1 MNIDVD
7 VIDSALVIFANFK
20 MDVTGVDPIQTLS
33 DVSSA
38 IGQSLSGSSARF
50 NEVASTFGTAFS
62 SASDF
67 LARIAASDQIQLS
80 LDANIDVDV
89 QLDLS
94 WPARSVKL
102 TTSVNDLRASI
113 SALISDELSISV
125 AGLNVDVHPHI
136 ELNLFVENTATPFI
150 ITNGTSA
157 LSNFSFGGDFNGY
170 VVVGLEG
177 FPAELSLRAKSED
190 ITNAS
195 STAFEVQL
203 EINLLLVKARK
214 CQTTATPLKL
224 QVLNTFY
231 FVEPCRNRGC
241 PEQGCST
248 VIPFM
253 ADAKCP
259 LFAKYQLG
267 LH

>member
-1 MNIDVD
+1 
-7 VIDSALVIFANFK
+7 
-20 MDVTGVDPIQTLS
+20 
-33 DVSSA
+33 
-38 IGQSLSGSSARF
+38 LSGSSARF

-94 WPARSVKL
+94 WPVQM
-102 TTSVNDLRASI
+102 TTSINDLRASI
-113 SALISDELSISV
+113 SALISDDLYFS
-125 AGLNVDVHPHI
+125 AGGLNVDAHPYI

-150 ITNGTSA
+150 ITNDISA
-157 LSNFSFGGDFNGY
+157 LSNFSFVGDFHGF

-195 STAFEVQL
+195 SIVFGIQL
-203 EINLLLVKARK
+203 EINLLRVKARK

-224 QVLNTFY
+224 HVLNTLY

-241 PEQGCST
+241 PEQGSRT

-253 ADAKCP
+253 ADEKCP
-259 LFAKYQLG
+259 LFAKHQLG

>member
-1 MNIDVD
+1 
-7 VIDSALVIFANFK
+7 
-20 MDVTGVDPIQTLS
+20 
-33 DVSSA
+33 
-38 IGQSLSGSSARF
+38 LSGSSARF

-195 STAFEVQL
+195 STVFEVQL

-231 FVEPCRNRGC
+231 FVEPCRNRRC

-259 LFAKYQLG
+259 LFAKHQLG